1 MIILVLHEGFS
12 VHITH
17 YRVALPSQI
26 PFFST
31 VQPPWW
37 WCEREGREGSGT
49 AGLSDASVREITPYQ
64 SHHTAS
70 HPGSHVSNT
79 YLDHFLNSCQRHRL
93 PTMQSLLVLL
103 LLFFLLS
110 DSSPLEFSFMWG
122 SRCIPQAH
130 QVWTCLCSLWF
141 LIISIFLFFLISD
154 IFGQNIISHLNV

>member
-17 YRVALPSQI
+17 YRVVLPSQI

-37 WCEREGREGSGT
+37 WCEREEREGSGT
-49 AGLSDASVREITPYQ
+49 AGLSDASIREITPCQ

-103 LLFFLLS
+103 LLFFSYQTLPHWNSLLCEVL
-110 DSSPLEFSFMWG
+110 D
-122 SRCIPQAH
+122 A
-130 QVWTCLCSLWF
+130 SLR
-141 LIISIFLFFLISD
+141 LIKCELAFVPCDF
-154 IFGQNIISHLNV
+154 